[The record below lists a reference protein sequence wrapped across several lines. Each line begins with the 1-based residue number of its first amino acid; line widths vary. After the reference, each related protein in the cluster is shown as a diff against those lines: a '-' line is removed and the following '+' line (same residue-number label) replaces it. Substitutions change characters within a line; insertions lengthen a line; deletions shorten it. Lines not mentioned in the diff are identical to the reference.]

1 MAYKYKAL
9 DLPYSEQAE
18 FNNYASNYNLPM
30 QEIDFE
36 GLADYENSDDVL
48 NAHVLNRINDDIDT
62 MQEHW
67 DEDILNDLHNKYN
80 LFQMGKSPLEER
92 Q

>member
-36 GLADYENSDDVL
+36 GLADYENSDD
-48 NAHVLNRINDDIDT
+48 
-62 MQEHW
+62 
-67 DEDILNDLHNKYN
+67 Y
-80 LFQMGKSPLEER
+80 
-92 Q
+92 